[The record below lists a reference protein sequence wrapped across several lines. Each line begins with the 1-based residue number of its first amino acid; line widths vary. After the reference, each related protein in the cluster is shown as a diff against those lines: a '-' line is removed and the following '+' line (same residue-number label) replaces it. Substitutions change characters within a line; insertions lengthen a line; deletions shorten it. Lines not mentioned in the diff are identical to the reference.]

1 MKQGIVFKEK
11 AAIIII
17 SSVFVA
23 MIALLLACASQP
35 ARTYL
40 QPLPH
45 SPWGDNYSYRYDPTE
60 KKPTAS
66 VPATIIVVNPMYKEI
81 EESALRERIYS
92 KVGKG
97 FSASMG
103 VDMDKII
110 VAKGMT
116 SKGPYSSLEDVTYSD
131 KKISDLTLAPKVY
144 ISTDI
149 KYGRMET
156 YSGYNQERQF
166 TTRYKRSF
174 DMKIGAWISF
184 AMQEPLSGQKM
195 WVKKLDLEDITM
207 SGEEYSESR
216 RQYNS
221 RGQFI
226 GYGEKEIVYD
236 GRTDAM
242 ANALKQM
249 YPIIMQKCWTY
260 MDTEEILS
268 LKDKVKE
275 IRELKRY

>member
-131 KKISDLTLAPKVY
+131 KK
-144 ISTDI
+144 
-149 KYGRMET
+149 
-156 YSGYNQERQF
+156 
-166 TTRYKRSF
+166 
-174 DMKIGAWISF
+174 
-184 AMQEPLSGQKM
+184 
-195 WVKKLDLEDITM
+195 
-207 SGEEYSESR
+207 
-216 RQYNS
+216 
-221 RGQFI
+221 
-226 GYGEKEIVYD
+226 
-236 GRTDAM
+236 
-242 ANALKQM
+242 
-249 YPIIMQKCWTY
+249 
-260 MDTEEILS
+260 S
-268 LKDKVKE
+268 L
-275 IRELKRY
+275 I